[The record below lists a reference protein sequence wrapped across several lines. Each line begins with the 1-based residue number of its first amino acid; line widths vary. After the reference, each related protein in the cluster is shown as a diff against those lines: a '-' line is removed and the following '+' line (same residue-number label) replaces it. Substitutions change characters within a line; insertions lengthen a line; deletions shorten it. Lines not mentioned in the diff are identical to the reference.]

1 MLVDCC
7 WNYPSNYQPTT
18 NNQQLFTMANLK
30 EIRNR
35 ITSVSSTMQIT
46 AAMKMVSAAKL
57 KKAQDAITAM
67 RPYAEKLT
75 ELLQNLSAT
84 LDGDVGGE
92 FTKQREVKKVLVVA
106 ITSNRGLC
114 GAFNTNVIKEVK
126 NRADFYAG
134 KQVDVFAIGKK
145 GNDILTKTLT
155 VVDNQSHVFDH
166 LTFDNVTVI
175 AETLTQKFVSGDYDK
190 IELVYNQFKN
200 AATQIVQVEQF
211 LPLAPIKSDTPA
223 STGDY
228 IFEPSKEEIVLTL
241 IPKSLKTQLYKGI
254 RDSFASEHGAR
265 MTAMHKA
272 TDNATELRDQ
282 LKLTYN
288 KARQAAITNEILEI
302 VGGAEALKG

>member
-1 MLVDCC
+1 
-7 WNYPSNYQPTT
+7 
-18 NNQQLFTMANLK
+18 MANLK

-46 AAMKMVSAAKL
+46 SAMKMVSAAKL

-75 ELLQNLSAT
+75 ELLQDLSAS
-84 LDGDVGGE
+84 LEGEVGGDY
-92 FTKQREVKKVLVVA
+92 TTQREVKKVLLVA

-114 GAFNTNVIKEVK
+114 GAFNSNIIKEIK
-126 NRADFYAG
+126 NRTAFYQG

-145 GNDILTKTLT
+145 GNDALSKTHK
-155 VVDNQSHVFDH
+155 VHGHHNAIFDH
-166 LTFDNVTVI
+166 LTFENVAGIADN
-175 AETLTQKFVSGDYDK
+175 LTEKFLSGEYDR
-190 IELVYNQFKN
+190 IELIYNQFKN
-200 AATQIVQVEQF
+200 AATQIVQTEQF
-211 LPLAPIKSDTPA
+211 LPLAPIKSDVTT

-228 IFEPSKEEIVLTL
+228 IYEPSKEEIVLTL

-272 TDNATELRDQ
+272 TDNATELRNQ